1 MHLHRQSIVPASPPG
16 SAFGTL
22 GSSQTLSSTQQR
34 TGIESQCSIHE
45 DKSLQGAVLTGRH
58 GRTEE
63 QVRCMH
69 WQHTGYVHTGLQVAA
84 RVAQSMHV
92 LIRVDRTC
100 PAQAAIS
107 HSCAACMHR

>member
-16 SAFGTL
+16 SAFGNL

-45 DKSLQGAVLTGRH
+45 DKSLQGAVLAGRH

-69 WQHTGYVHTGLQVAA
+69 WRTQDAYMQDCKWLHCAEPCV
-84 RVAQSMHV
+84 
-92 LIRVDRTC
+92 VDQTC
-100 PAQAAIS
+100 HAQAAIS
-107 HSCAACMHR
+107 QSMVLSGAACLRR